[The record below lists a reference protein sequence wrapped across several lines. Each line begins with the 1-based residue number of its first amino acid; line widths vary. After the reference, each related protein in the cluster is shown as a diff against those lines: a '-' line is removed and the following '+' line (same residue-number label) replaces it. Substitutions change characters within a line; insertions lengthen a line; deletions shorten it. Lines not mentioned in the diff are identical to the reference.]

1 MKQWFRRMLRPALFT
16 AAGAL
21 AGFGWYA
28 LVGCP
33 TGSCPITAN
42 PFTSMAWFGG
52 MGWLLSGILEKE
64 NDSCNT

>member
-1 MKQWFRRMLRPALFT
+1 MKQRFRCMLRPTLFT

-21 AGFGWYA
+21 AGLGWYA

-42 PFTSMAWFGG
+42 PWTSMVWFGII
-52 MGWLLSGILEKE
+52 GWLLSGILKKE
-64 NDSCNT
+64 NHSCNT